1 MLSMAVRAV
10 LIQSSSSTIPAYVM
24 QCAQLP
30 GKVLDGLDKVNRDF
44 LWGSTESSKK
54 MHWVG
59 WDKVIKPKKMG
70 GLGFQLARGRNIALL
85 ANLNWRFHTEEEA
98 PWVKV
103 LRKKYCTHQRLISRN
118 NDKLSCFRVWS
129 TIKKGKETLVKGAK
143 WYIARESKLNFWFDR
158 WSDQG
163 PLRSLM
169 QGPLLR
175 EEDQLEVKDV
185 ISASGWNLSS
195 ISMVLPKEVLSEI
208 IATPF
213 VVATSSTDRLARIG
227 IANGSFSLQSAYEL
241 AVECGD
247 NHQFKRQRIWKTKI
261 LPKIQF
267 FL

>member
-1 MLSMAVRAV
+1 M
-10 LIQSSSSTIPAYVM
+10 
-24 QCAQLP
+24 
-30 GKVLDGLDKVNRDF
+30 
-44 LWGSTESSKK
+44 
-54 MHWVG
+54 
-59 WDKVIKPKKMG
+59 
-70 GLGFQLARGRNIALL
+70 
-85 ANLNWRFHTEEEA
+85 
-98 PWVKV
+98 
-103 LRKKYCTHQRLISRN
+103 
-118 NDKLSCFRVWS
+118 
-129 TIKKGKETLVKGAK
+129 KGAK